1 MTNPVI
7 LYGTQSNGETFP
19 VQVDG
24 TGRLVAEGLQG
35 QPGQEG
41 PPGPPG
47 ADGGDFPLPPDPYE
61 GAFLGWLNGGL
72 AWLGTPPTP
81 IPPEV
86 FGPITAWDPAGLLTV
101 EGPIPSQVGNG
112 VYLTQC
118 DQDGTPVGGNAA
130 WNVSSEWTQPPIF
143 LSPEVP
149 ALDGFPVTNI
159 FDGTTST
166 QGLPTANGVWTWAFT
181 EFPEVTQMMIWW
193 EGNANFLKL
202 NGKTLM
208 SYDNSGNSPA
218 NLTGKLDEFTRMQ
231 TEYISGADYCYIKQ
245 VQVNNK
251 ILVYKS
257 LGGVY
262 GRVSQVVN
270 DSQLLIA
277 KSTSYN
283 FEVGQYLRID
293 ENQRVAPWVLR
304 GVDPTT
310 DIDFL
315 RST

>member
-35 QPGQEG
+35 TEG
-41 PPGPPG
+41 PPGPPGQPG
-47 ADGGDFPLPPDPYE
+47 ADGGDFPLPADPYE

-72 AWLGTPPTP
+72 AWIGTPPTP
-81 IPPEV
+81 IPPGV

-101 EGPIPSQVGNG
+101 EGAIPEQVGTG

-118 DQDGTPVGGNAA
+118 DEDGTPVGGNAA
-130 WNVSSEWTQPPIF
+130 WNVSKQWIEPPIF
-143 LSPEVP
+143 LSTNVESLPGYP
-149 ALDGFPVTNI
+149 QTNI
-159 FDGTTST
+159 FDGTTAT
-166 QGLPTANGVWTWAFT
+166 QGLPTNNGIWTWAFT
-181 EFPEVTQMMIWW
+181 EFPEVTQMRIWW
-193 EGNANFLKL
+193 EGNTNYLRV
-202 NGKTLM
+202 NGNSVM
-208 SYDNSGNSPA
+208 SYDNSGNNPA
-218 NLTGKLDEFTRMQ
+218 VLTGKVDEFTRLE

-245 VQVNNK
+245 VEVNNK

-262 GRVSQVVN
+262 GRVNQLVNESQI
-270 DSQLLIA
+270 LIT
-277 KSTSYN
+277 KSTDYN
-283 FEVGQYLRID
+283 FEVGNYLKID

-310 DIDFL
+310 DIDLL